1 MSTSTIRLRV
11 RYGETDQMG
20 RAHHSHY
27 LLWCEEGRT
36 AWLRERGASYRELEE
51 EGVLLPVSR
60 VAVSYR
66 EPAGYEEE
74 IDVETRVAGVRSR
87 SITFVYRVR
96 RASDGAVLADASTE
110 LVCMDRDGRV
120 RRLPAELREALEG
133 AASGEWPGS
142 PVPGGEGP
150 A

>member
-36 AWLRERGASYRELEE
+36 DWLRERGASYAALEA

-60 VAVSYR
+60 VSVAYR
-66 EPAGYEEE
+66 EPAAYEEE
-74 IDVETRVAGVRSR
+74 IEVVTRVEQVRSR
-87 SITFVYRVR
+87 SVAFAYRVR
-96 RASDGAVLADASTE
+96 RASDGVVLADAHTE

-120 RRLPAELREALEG
+120 RRFPESLRRLLERAVADPDGPAEDA
-133 AASGEWPGS
+133 
-142 PVPGGEGP
+142 
-150 A
+150 

>member
-36 AWLRERGASYRELEE
+36 HWLRERGSSYAALEA

-60 VAVSYR
+60 VTVAYR
-66 EPAGYEEE
+66 EPASYEEE
-74 IDVETRVAGVRSR
+74 IEVVTHVEAVRSR
-87 SITFVYRVR
+87 SVTFGYQVR
-96 RASDGAVLADASTE
+96 RAADGTVLADARTE
-110 LVCMDRDGRV
+110 LVCMDSTGRV
-120 RRLPAELREALEG
+120 RRLPAALRQLLDRAT
-133 AASGEWPGS
+133 PGPDPS
-142 PVPGGEGP
+142 ED